1 MKIEIRKSAIKDLKH
16 ILELFKTK
24 IHNKVLELK
33 DFPNIQ
39 NIKKLTNFEPAYR
52 LRVGNY
58 RILFD
63 VLDNPAQGK
72 VSHHFGTKLHRLG
85 GNNYPDTGG
94 YLQSL

>member
-16 ILELFKTK
+16 ISEPFKTK
-24 IHNKVLELK
+24 IHNQLLSLK
-33 DFPNIQ
+33 DFPNLK

-63 VLDNPAQGK
+63 VLDDVIIIGR
-72 VSHHFGTKLHRLG
+72 VLHRK
-85 GNNYPDTGG
+85 NSY
-94 YLQSL
+94 Q

>member
-16 ILELFKTK
+16 ISEPFKTK
-24 IHNKVLELK
+24 IHNKILELK

-63 VLDNPAQGK
+63 VLDETIIIGR
-72 VSHHFGTKLHRLG
+72 VLHRQ
-85 GNNYPDTGG
+85 NSY
-94 YLQSL
+94 Q

>member
-16 ILELFKTK
+16 ISEPFKSK
-24 IHNKVLELK
+24 LHNSILELK
-33 DFPNIQ
+33 KFPNIV

-63 VLDNPAQGK
+63 VLDEVIVIAR
-72 VSHHFGTKLHRLG
+72 VLHR
-85 GNNYPDTGG
+85 
-94 YLQSL
+94 QSSYK

>member
-16 ILELFKTK
+16 IPKPMKSKIETK
-24 IHNKVLELK
+24 ILELK
-33 DFPNIQ
+33 NFPHIQ

-63 VLDNPAQGK
+63 VLDDTIILGR
-72 VSHHFGTKLHRLG
+72 VLHR
-85 GNNYPDTGG
+85 
-94 YLQSL
+94 QSSYE